1 MSGLF
6 ELVRNDGDDMQE
18 RINVSAIRTELTGV
32 AFSLRTGAEAK
43 TNLETVLGR
52 EFDAAETTDL
62 SAIST
67 QFNTGTTEDK
77 LTYAAKLEYVLNGA
91 EINLVDETEFRSVLG
106 IS

>member
-6 ELVRNDGDDMQE
+6 ELIRSDGTDVQE
-18 RINVSAIRTELTGV
+18 RINVSAVRTELTGV
-32 AFSLRTGAEAK
+32 AFSLRTGGEAK
-43 TNLETVLGR
+43 TNLETLLGR
-52 EFDAAETTDL
+52 VLDTAETTDL
-62 SAIST
+62 TAISA
-67 QFNTGTTEDK
+67 QFNTGTVQDK